1 MRGISVVNSYFHINM
16 TNRSTELRNLQ
27 EEVIS
32 CRKCPRLVEYRQEVA
47 QQKPRRF
54 QDWSYW
60 SRPLPGFGDPRGRVL
75 IIGLAPAAQGGN
87 RTGRMFTGDRSGDW
101 LFEALHRF
109 GFANQPHSETVDD
122 GLILKDCYIT
132 ATIRCAPPQ
141 NKPLPEEISGL
152 PALPAKGVG
161 PAEKGS
167 DIHSLGPS
175 GFQSAF
181 EKPAPERANA
191 AAVEIRPR
199 AGISPA
205 GRPDHHRLLPPQSTK
220 HLYREV
226 DQGDVSP
233 GFQTGATASESSSLP
248 GEMKIRN
255 CILNHHARG
264 EHPTKHENSTARC
277 SSLSS

>member
-1 MRGISVVNSYFHINM
+1 LIFETRFYFRINM
-16 TNRSTELRNLQ
+16 TERSNKLKQLQ

-32 CRKCPRLVEYRQEVA
+32 CRKCSRLVEYRQEVA

-60 SRPLPGFGDPRGRVL
+60 SRPLSGFGDPRGRVL

-141 NKPLPEEISGL
+141 NKPLPEEIAACRPFLQKELDLLKRVRIFIPLGQVAFNQLLKNLRLKGL
-152 PALPAKGVG
+152 TLP
-161 PAEKGS
+161 
-167 DIHSLGPS
+167 
-175 GFQSAF
+175 
-181 EKPAPERANA
+181 
-191 AAVEIRPR
+191 
-199 AGISPA
+199 GISPA
-205 GRPDHHRLLPPQSTK
+205 GGPDHHRLLPPQSTK
-220 HLYREV
+220 HLYREIN
-226 DQGDVSP
+226 QGDVLP
-233 GFQTGATASESSSLP
+233 GFQTGATASESSVLP
-248 GEMKIRN
+248 GEMKIGN
-255 CILNHHARG
+255 CIVNHHARG